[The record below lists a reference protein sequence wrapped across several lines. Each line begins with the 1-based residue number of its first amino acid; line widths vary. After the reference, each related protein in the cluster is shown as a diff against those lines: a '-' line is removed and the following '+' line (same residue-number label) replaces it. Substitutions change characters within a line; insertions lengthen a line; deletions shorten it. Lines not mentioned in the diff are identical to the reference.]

1 MSLNSPELI
10 LLRMTLLVM
19 VGFLKWLK
27 TGKRKFISQGQ
38 PGVYR
43 ILVTE
48 DCRIV
53 NQINLDHLTHQ
64 NQSWIF
70 IGKTDAGAETPIL
83 WPPNAKNWLFGKDH
97 DAGKDRRRMR
107 RGRQRMR
114 WLDGI
119 TGLMDISLSKL
130 RELVMDR
137 KVWCAA
143 VHGVSKS
150 QTWLGD
156 WT

>member
-64 NQSWIF
+64 NQS
-70 IGKTDAGAETPIL
+70 
-83 WPPNAKNWLFGKDH
+83 
-97 DAGKDRRRMR
+97 
-107 RGRQRMR
+107 
-114 WLDGI
+114 
-119 TGLMDISLSKL
+119 
-130 RELVMDR
+130 
-137 KVWCAA
+137 
-143 VHGVSKS
+143 
-150 QTWLGD
+150 
-156 WT
+156 